1 MQLGAQRLPDAMRD
15 DGVSKGISELRLGK
29 FGRRPVR
36 DLLGLVERFRQDLV
50 AVPAQPFKINPVPDY
65 GDDPV
70 AAVAGRVI
78 QEVDVVGG
86 KGEAGSPRIWIRLV
100 ADYSLVFTAPQGL
113 GKDLILEAMF
123 EPYYREGVP
132 SPRLSQADFA
142 LGIAGAMVAHGGE
155 MWRRLRRISLPSI
168 RREDEEENGEYG
180 F

>member
-1 MQLGAQRLPDAMRD
+1 MARRHIFDELKDHIGTLPDW
-15 DGVSKGISELRLGK
+15 DGTARADGWLSAYAGADTAVHSTEYLALIGSKYLMQTLNRAL
-29 FGRRPVR
+29 
-36 DLLGLVERFRQDLV
+36 
-50 AVPAQPFKINPVPDY
+50 NP
-65 GDDPV
+65 G
-70 AAVAGRVI
+70 A
-78 QEVDVVGG
+78 
-86 KGEAGSPRIWIRLV
+86 K

-113 GKDLILEAMF
+113 GKDLILETMF